1 MINCPFSSCIKCQ
14 NIASDTCQKR
24 TRKVDE
30 PRLVV
35 LLTSSYLTYC
45 SSHWH
50 WQVNIN
56 LSEEGSSSCQNV
68 VRLVNKGRN
77 LMNFHSWMVNVHVVA
92 RLGTTKIFV
101 GNIRDGTTSESLR
114 ELFECYGRV
123 TEADVLSGFGFVV
136 SVQLL
141 YFTISLCNRR
151 LDHLRVQWKLT
162 Y

>member
-1 MINCPFSSCIKCQ
+1 
-14 NIASDTCQKR
+14 
-24 TRKVDE
+24 
-30 PRLVV
+30 
-35 LLTSSYLTYC
+35 
-45 SSHWH
+45 
-50 WQVNIN
+50 
-56 LSEEGSSSCQNV
+56 
-68 VRLVNKGRN
+68 
-77 LMNFHSWMVNVHVVA
+77 MVNVHVVA

-151 LDHLRVQWKLT
+151 LDHLRVQ
-162 Y
+162 